1 MAKSSSFQPS
11 FQKGGNSV
19 FNDVTIRGTLKIGAA
34 KKLVLVNENGK
45 DVALKCNSDGA
56 IVSNFAGNLTG
67 NVTGISTGADR
78 VKTVTASSENATHYL
93 TMVDSHNPPASPK
106 NETINTDQSLT
117 FNPSTNTLTVG
128 NVTGGEIY
136 GTNINGEVG
145 AGHTFYGKRVGGI
158 ISPGTPVQTV
168 YGKSTTQ
175 VAVSSAQTY
184 TVIQSVVLET
194 IESGSMFHLNAYAH
208 GYSSTN
214 SPSTRANLGYSVTI
228 DGTTTRIAGKDGSA
242 GDSWGT
248 QLYPGAIYSRPAIY
262 APDIAIPAGTTCTFN
277 LLAASWDVS
286 NSIWNYTGYGHESI
300 LVVSEIPEQ
309 AFGFG
314 LP

>member
-1 MAKSSSFQPS
+1 MAKSSSFQPD

-56 IVSNFAGNLTG
+56 IVSNFACDLSGNVTGNLTGNLTG
-67 NVTGISTGADR
+67 NVT
-78 VKTVTASSENATHYL
+78 
-93 TMVDSHNPPASPK
+93 
-106 NETINTDQSLT
+106 
-117 FNPSTNTLTVG
+117 G

-158 ISPGTPVQTV
+158 ICPGIGVQTV
-168 YGKSTTQ
+168 FDKSTEQ
-175 VAVSSAQTY
+175 VAVTAAQTY
-184 TVIQSVVLET
+184 MVIQSVVLET
-194 IESGSMFHLNAYAH
+194 IESGSMFYMNAYAH
-208 GYSSTN
+208 GYSPTN
-214 SPSTRANLGYSVTI
+214 SPSTRANLGYSITI
-228 DGTTTRIAGKDGSA
+228 GETTTRIAGVDGSA

-262 APDIAIPAGTTCTFN
+262 APDVAIPKGTTCTFN
-277 LLAASWDVS
+277 LLAASWDVT
-286 NSIWNYTGYGHESI
+286 NSIWNYDGYGHEST
-300 LVVSEIPEQ
+300 LVVTEIPEP
-309 AFGFG
+309 AFG

>member
-1 MAKSSSFQPS
+1 MAKSENKNKSFVPNLVQS
-11 FQKGGNSV
+11 GNCV
-19 FNDVTIRGTLKIGAA
+19 FEDLTVRGSLTLSGD
-34 KKLVLVNENGK
+34 KKLVLNNKNGK
-45 DVALKCNSDGA
+45 NLILKCND
-56 IVSNFAGNLTG
+56 FGNLTTDLTGDITG
-67 NVTGISTGADR
+67 NVTG
-78 VKTVTASSENATHYL
+78 NL
-93 TMVDSHNPPASPK
+93 T
-106 NETINTDQSLT
+106 
-117 FNPSTNTLTVG
+117 G

-175 VAVSSAQTY
+175 VAVNSAKTY
-184 TVIQSVVLET
+184 MVIQSVNLET
-194 IESGSMFHLNAYAH
+194 IESGSMFYINAYAH
-208 GYSSTN
+208 GYSPTN
-214 SPSTRANLGYSVTI
+214 SPSTRANLGYSITI
-228 DGTTTRIAGKDGSA
+228 DGTTTRIAGKDGAS

-248 QLYPGAIYSRPAIY
+248 QLYPGAIYSRPAMY

-300 LVVSEIPEQ
+300 IVVSEIPEQ

-314 LP
+314 FP

>member
-1 MAKSSSFQPS
+1 MAKSSSFQPD
-11 FQKGGNSV
+11 FQKSGNSV

-56 IVSNFAGNLTG
+56 IVSNFAGDLSGNVTGNITGNITGNLTG
-67 NVTGISTGADR
+67 NVT
-78 VKTVTASSENATHYL
+78 
-93 TMVDSHNPPASPK
+93 
-106 NETINTDQSLT
+106 
-117 FNPSTNTLTVG
+117 G

-158 ISPGTPVQTV
+158 ICPGIGVQTV
-168 YGKSTTQ
+168 FDKSTTQ

-184 TVIQSVVLET
+184 MLIQSVVLQT
-194 IESGSMFHLNAYAH
+194 IESGSMFYMNAYAH
-208 GYSSTN
+208 GYSGTN
-214 SPSTRANLGYSVTI
+214 SPSTRANLGYSITI
-228 DGTTTRIAGKDGSA
+228 GETTTRIAGVDGSA

-262 APDIAIPAGTTCTFN
+262 APDVAIPAGTTCTFN

-286 NSIWNYTGYGHESI
+286 NSIWNYTGYGHEST
-300 LVVSEIPEQ
+300 LVVTEIPEP